1 MSANQTAHGHAN
13 EGTAVFCFPFNF
25 GSVTGSLVIKG
36 PHPGLADPRIGISR
50 RPSVKYESLL

>member
-25 GSVTGSLVIKG
+25 GSVIGSLVIEG
-36 PHPGLADPRIGISR
+36 PPRTGLVDPRIGIF
-50 RPSVKYESLL
+50 